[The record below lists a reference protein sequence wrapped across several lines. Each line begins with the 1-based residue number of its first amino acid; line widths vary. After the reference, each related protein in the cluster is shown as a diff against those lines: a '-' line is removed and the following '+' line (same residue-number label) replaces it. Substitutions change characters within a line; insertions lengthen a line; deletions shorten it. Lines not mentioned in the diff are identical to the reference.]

1 MKGIK
6 FKKIQIQKISKWI
19 LKIKLRL
26 ISNLFVPV
34 GCADRHCVSDCLFS
48 IHSLKVSTTWILNN
62 LSKNAETRDLEHKT
76 IISIAGVCVATCVR
90 SKVKILIRGWKLLQQ
105 KLVLKYSKRTVSLR
119 HVTIE
124 AICPFVDQKIKFLNT
139 PFNQNWR
146 IKPAIFRSSSRFT
159 LASTSV
165 LPTVTYSHVD
175 SFFSFYEKL

>member
-1 MKGIK
+1 MDFENKASIS
-6 FKKIQIQKISKWI
+6 FKPLCPGRVCGQALCKW
-19 LKIKLRL
+19 LL
-26 ISNLFVPV
+26 IF
-34 GCADRHCVSDCLFS
+34 
-48 IHSLKVSTTWILNN
+48 HSFP
-62 LSKNAETRDLEHKT
+62 EDLEHKT

-124 AICPFVDQKIKFLNT
+124 AICPFVDQKIKFLKT